1 MLYKFIAIS
10 KDFNLHLHA
19 KTSKYM
25 PGNNIMIKIAFIL
38 MGAGMLIT
46 VIILGT
52 GLFAMMRGGEF
63 NKKYSNK
70 LMRARIIAQSFAII
84 MFVIGGYL
92 AKGQ

>member
-1 MLYKFIAIS
+1 MRLY
-10 KDFNLHLHA
+10 A
-19 KTSKYM
+19 KTFKYISDKNM
-25 PGNNIMIKIAFIL
+25 MTQIAFIL

-70 LMRARIIAQSFAII
+70 LMRARIIAQLFAII

-92 AKGQ
+92 AKGS